1 MLTIDVKHYEDCEQ
15 LFLSVGECY
24 VVEALMEF
32 FQMVDEKQEPAA
44 NGPRSVHAHDEEY
57 QKKYITD
64 TLDKLLNE
72 YVFGNEDIPTTDG
85 VWCYAVNILRS
96 FLLLADAVS
105 TGNGE
110 YLPTLRKQLFAHSFS
125 TPGFN
130 EYAIEMFINLLQC
143 QVLLSEAEAHRCKW
157 AATVNWKGG
166 AG

>member
-1 MLTIDVKHYEDCEQ
+1 MLLLMSNTEDCEQ
-15 LFLSVGECY
+15 LFLSVGKCY

-44 NGPRSVHAHDEEY
+44 NGPHSAHAQDEEH

-64 TLDKLLNE
+64 TLDKFLNE

-96 FLLLADAVS
+96 FLLLADMKDAVS

-110 YLPTLRKQLFAHSFS
+110 YLSLYLHLMK
-125 TPGFN
+125 
-130 EYAIEMFINLLQC
+130 
-143 QVLLSEAEAHRCKW
+143 
-157 AATVNWKGG
+157 KGLKNG
-166 AG
+166 LTGIQKTF